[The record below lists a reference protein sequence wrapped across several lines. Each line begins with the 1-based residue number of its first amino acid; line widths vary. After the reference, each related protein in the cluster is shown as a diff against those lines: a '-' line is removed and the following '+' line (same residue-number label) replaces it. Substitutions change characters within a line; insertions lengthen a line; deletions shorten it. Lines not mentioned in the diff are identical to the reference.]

1 MASERRKAVRLAAW
15 YNAVP
20 NVLWSV
26 LGFAPV
32 VTFGYGYMERTWLYG
47 LVTLSLLV
55 YLLPIPWLQRLQLS
69 QSAGVYRRL
78 GVHRL
83 NRITQNGTL
92 VNARL
97 RQRFP
102 AFRQVQGRASAARYV
117 RASYHLERFHLVL
130 LVFFLGCTLYAA
142 AHGYWGWALLLLL
155 ANIGYN
161 LYPIWLQQYLRL
173 RLRAA
178 AGQHEQGAGAA
189 EINKAVL

>member
-1 MASERRKAVRLAAW
+1 MASERRKAARLAAW

-32 VTFGYGYMERTWLYG
+32 VAFGYGYMERAWLYG
-47 LVTLSLLV
+47 LLAPSLLA
-55 YLLPIPWLQRLQLS
+55 YLLPTAWLRRLQLS
-69 QSAGVYRRL
+69 QSAGVYRQLR
-78 GVHRL
+78 VHRI
-83 NRITQNGTL
+83 NRITQNGAL

-102 AFRQVQGRASAARYV
+102 GFRQVQGRASAERHV

-130 LVFFLGCTLYAA
+130 LLFFLGCTLYAA
-142 AHGYWGWALLLLL
+142 AHGRWGWALLMLL

-173 RLRAA
+173 RLAAA
-178 AGQHEQGAGAA
+178 AGQHEPGAGPA
-189 EINKAVL
+189 ESHKAVL